1 MKKAGKVF
9 AIFIAAAFLSGLS
22 SGGAQEMTGVTQA
35 LQTKSIDVD
44 KDGDA
49 DVTYYSD
56 GKNVVKAEADTD
68 NDGKPD
74 VTVYT
79 EDGKFK
85 SAEVDTDKDGK
96 PDKKYNDVNEFNA
109 WMKKNNSEFADYL
122 NQPDWQ
128 ASLFKF

>member
-1 MKKAGKVF
+1 MKRIVLVLFVF
-9 AIFIAAAFLSGLS
+9 MAAAVLFGVNSGY
-22 SGGAQEMTGVTQA
+22 AQEIMGATGA
-35 LQTKSIDVD
+35 LQTKTIDVD

-49 DVTYYSD
+49 DIIYYSD
-56 GKNVVKAEADTD
+56 GKNVVKAEADTN

-79 EDGKFK
+79 ENGKFK
-85 SAEVDTDKDGK
+85 SAEADTNYDGT
-96 PDKKYNDVNEFNA
+96 PDKKFTDVTQFNT
-109 WMKKNNSEFADYL
+109 WMNTTNPEYDEYL